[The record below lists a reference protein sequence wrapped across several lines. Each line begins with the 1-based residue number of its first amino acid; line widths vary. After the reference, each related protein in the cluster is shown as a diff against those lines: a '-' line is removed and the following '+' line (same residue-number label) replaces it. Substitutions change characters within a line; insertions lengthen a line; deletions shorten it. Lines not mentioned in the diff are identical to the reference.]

1 MELHSV
7 GCSSFFCSQISILS
21 VVFGVIEM
29 YRAMVEN
36 AHTGSLEVSEVDIG
50 SLIYD
55 CTNYALDDANILFG
69 DAHRLFLQLYFLSK
83 K

>member
-1 MELHSV
+1 
-7 GCSSFFCSQISILS
+7 
-21 VVFGVIEM
+21 M

>member
-1 MELHSV
+1 
-7 GCSSFFCSQISILS
+7 
-21 VVFGVIEM
+21 M

-69 DAHRLFLQLYFLSK
+69 DAHRLFLQLYFLSIREQALLI
-83 K
+83 